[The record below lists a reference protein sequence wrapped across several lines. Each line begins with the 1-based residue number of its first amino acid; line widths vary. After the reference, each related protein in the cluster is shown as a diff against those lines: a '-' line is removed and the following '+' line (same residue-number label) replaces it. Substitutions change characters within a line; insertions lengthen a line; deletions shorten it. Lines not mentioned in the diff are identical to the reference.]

1 MVIALGTAPL
11 NGFIGLDL
19 TDFIDFFSV
28 KANAIEYSEDV
39 SNWTFK
45 GNANFDSKNNYFIL
59 TPDQTWC
66 NGSMW
71 LNYEIKSNFMISFDY
86 YSGCRIDGGADGLAV
101 VFYNKD
107 NLATGN
113 GGAIMYKGI
122 TGYAVELD
130 TYTNSE
136 PTDHN
141 HISINKSQTEHL
153 SWDLLPESEDG
164 LWHTLDVAVVN
175 DVCYVFIDK
184 NLKLCYKTPTTGFGY
199 LGITSATGASKNLHA
214 VKNIQVTTEL
224 SSGGVGDIIYKN
236 GMPVLSS
243 KDAQDFLCF
252 LYNKELVNVSSDKQ
266 YKLLTGSLSGYS
278 SDEIKNAIAAFGDI
292 VQPLLNSY
300 VDSSKYKSDVWRKA
314 LIERLENE
322 LPSKMGIIA
331 DGIVDNAD
339 SFTSGEIF
347 KSLEIVVDS
356 DMLDLAGA
364 AIGGILKAADV
375 AGKVTDFYNYS
386 CAAMESLFFSY
397 EQEMVGR
404 YSYFNSYLNC
414 RDMDEQSFKIAMDTN
429 FLLLSDSTFL
439 SKLLDCFT
447 WLTGKDSWT
456 NHRDDLDRWAEYLW
470 QLCEYQKKDPHNYQK
485 IVYNPT
491 CTTEGYA
498 KHTCQYCNEVYY
510 DDYKD
515 ALGHKYNK
523 TTIKPGC
530 ETIGYD
536 LYECTK
542 CSYHYTDNEVMATG
556 HINATKTTYEATCND
571 SGYNLYRCSCGASWK
586 ENEISALGHSYVSTV
601 IEPTETERGYTHH
614 KCSLCNKEYYSD
626 YINPTEH
633 IFISTVTE
641 PTCEADGYTTHTCSD
656 CGYEYTDSIIKSS
669 GCLYTVSSQTDAT
682 CNKEGST
689 TYACEVCGKSYTET
703 IPLAEHDYSY
713 SVSVIEATCNEQG
726 YTIHRCECGESIT
739 DNYIE
744 AFGHNYLVIEQK
756 ELTCSEDGY
765 ITYECDN
772 CKDSYTEIEETQGH
786 LFEFVETVEAGC
798 LTSGYTLQVCSICD
812 CEHYSNVIPPKDHT
826 LGEWVALRNEAG
838 NSTGQ
843 REAKCLNC
851 DFVYTEECP
860 SYQVM
865 FSVEGVICDSYECA
879 FGDIL
884 TTPDNPTKEGYTFA
898 GWTPAIPE
906 SMPDME
912 MTFTA
917 VFEPITYTATFTS
930 GGEIIGTDEFIIS
943 DESLDYPV
951 IEEKAGYV
959 WIWDEHEIV
968 ADNITVSGDYSIIT
982 YTEDFVIDGETVSSQ
997 QFTVLEPDLVA
1008 PEIPVKEGY
1017 SAAWEEYDGILDNLI
1032 VNAVYTPITYTATFT
1047 SGGEIIGTDEFII
1060 SDESLDY
1067 PIIEEKTGCEW
1078 IWNEHKIVA
1087 DNITINGEYVLIPYT
1102 VTFVADGTT
1111 VDIIE
1116 FNVKNQTIVS
1126 PSVPEKIGY
1135 TAVWEKYEV
1144 NLADF
1149 TVNAVYT
1156 PIVYTATFTHNGE
1169 TIGMDEFTIEDVSLD
1184 YPDIVEK
1191 EHYEWAWDEH
1201 SIEANN
1207 LVIDGKYVP
1216 ITYTIEFV
1224 SSGKTIKT
1232 QTFNIETANTIIPP
1246 SFFLPNKAGYYSEW
1260 EEWEGK
1266 ICNLTVNEIYVP
1278 IKYSARFWCNGNLI
1292 RTSKFTVENKKTDFT
1307 MPYLPKQE
1315 GYKVV
1320 WEDFE
1325 IVPNDID
1332 VYGEYVPIEYT
1343 ATFIADGVVIST
1355 QTFTV
1360 ETESLDVPLV
1370 PQKAGY
1376 YARWSSYNIEAKDIT
1391 IVAKY
1396 HLPEVVTV
1404 SKRTLDVGDTYRLL
1418 PSCNFEITEKAWVS
1432 SDTSVATVNQHGKVT
1447 AVGKGECE
1455 ITITCY
1461 GKDSLEN
1468 DIQASKVTKIIVNDN
1483 SEASTSKRSF
1493 RDLFDEFF
1501 EVTLHD
1507 LIYNLREFMLVL
1519 LRYAY

>member
-1 MVIALGTAPL
+1 MKKTFKRVSSILLVMVIALGTAPL

-28 KANAIEYSEDV
+28 KANAIEYGEDV

-164 LWHTLDVAVVN
+164 LWHTLDVAVIN
-175 DVCYVFIDK
+175 DVCYVFVDK
-184 NLKLCYKTPTTGFGY
+184 YLKLNYKTPTTGYGY

-214 VKNIQVTTEL
+214 VRNIQVTTEL

-243 KDAQDFLCF
+243 KDAKDFLCF

-300 VDSSKYKSDVWRKA
+300 VDSSKYKSDIWRKA

-331 DGIVDNAD
+331 DEIVDNAD

-386 CAAMESLFFSY
+386 CAAMESLFFAY

-498 KHTCQYCNEVYY
+498 KYTCQYCNEVYY

-571 SGYNLYRCSCGASWK
+571 SGYDLYRCSCGASWK

-626 YINPTEH
+626 YTDPTGH

-656 CGYEYTDSIIKSS
+656 CGYKYTDSIIKSS

-703 IPLAEHDYSY
+703 IPMAEHDYSY

-726 YTIHRCECGESIT
+726 YIIHRCECGESIT

-884 TTPDNPTKEGYTFA
+884 TTPENPTKEGYAFA

-917 VFEPITYTATFTS
+917 VFEPIAYTATFTS

-959 WIWDEHEIV
+959 WIWDEH
-968 ADNITVSGDYSIIT
+968 
-982 YTEDFVIDGETVSSQ
+982 
-997 QFTVLEPDLVA
+997 
-1008 PEIPVKEGY
+1008 
-1017 SAAWEEYDGILDNLI
+1017 
-1032 VNAVYTPITYTATFT
+1032 
-1047 SGGEIIGTDEFII
+1047 
-1060 SDESLDY
+1060 
-1067 PIIEEKTGCEW
+1067 
-1078 IWNEHKIVA
+1078 KIVA

-1116 FNVKNQTIVS
+1116 FNVENK
-1126 PSVPEKIGY
+1126 SVVAPEIPEKIGY
-1135 TAVWEKYEV
+1135 TAVWEEYEV

-1169 TIGMDEFTIEDVSLD
+1169 TTGMDEFTIEDVSLD
-1184 YPDIVEK
+1184 YPDIAEK
-1191 EHYEWAWDEH
+1191 EHYEWVWDEH

-1224 SSGKTIKT
+1224 SSGKTVKK
-1232 QTFNIETANTIIPP
+1232 QTFTVETYDTVCAPELTH
-1246 SFFLPNKAGYYSEW
+1246 KVGYNSSW
-1260 EEWEGK
+1260 EDWEGK
-1266 ICNLTVNEIYVP
+1266 ICDLTVNEIYVP
-1278 IKYSARFWCNGNLI
+1278 IVYSARFWCNGNLI

-1320 WEDFE
+1320 WQDFE

-1360 ETESLDVPLV
+1360 ETESLDEPLV

-1376 YARWSSYNIEAKDIT
+1376 YARWSNYELKAKDIT

-1396 HLPEVVTV
+1396 HLPEVFTV

-1418 PSCNFEITEKAWVS
+1418 PSCNFEITKKAWVS

-1461 GKDSLEN
+1461 GKDSLGN
-1468 DIQASKVTKIIVNDN
+1468 DIKASKTTKIIVNVN
-1483 SEASTSKRSF
+1483 SEGNTSKRSF